1 MNVVSFAPSAAAA
14 LSPSAAPASLG
25 GADLLFVVTA
35 LAFELLI
42 IAILIAEQRQ
52 RHGLVKALGILWAL
66 LAIPLVIVFVYDLT
80 VGGDRWLV
88 LSFGLIFLYM
98 AVEIAFDLV
107 VRIPFRE
114 QAVLH
119 IPYIILEYG
128 ALFGLI
134 HIAFTIGPTWGYAV
148 AVGFWL
154 LLATVIS
161 VYWDQITG
169 RKRRRPV

>member
-1 MNVVSFAPSAAAA
+1 MNA
-14 LSPSAAPASLG
+14 LSFLPSSALFPAAAPASLSG
-25 GADLLFVVTA
+25 SDLLFVVTA

-42 IAILIAEQRQ
+42 SAILIAEKRQ
-52 RHGLVKALGILWAL
+52 RHELVKALGILWAL
-66 LAIPLVIVFVYDLT
+66 LAVPLVIVFVHDLT
-80 VGGDRWLV
+80 VGGDHWLV
-88 LSFGLIFLYM
+88 PSFGLIFLYI

-114 QAVLH
+114 RPALH

-154 LLATVIS
+154 LLATLIVVS
-161 VYWDQITG
+161 WDQITG
-169 RKRRRPV
+169 RKRRAA

>member
-1 MNVVSFAPSAAAA
+1 MNAPSSA
-14 LSPSAAPASLG
+14 LLPAAAPASLG

-42 IAILIAEQRQ
+42 IAILIAEKRQ
-52 RHGLVKALGILWAL
+52 RHELVKALGIIWAL
-66 LAIPLVIVFVYDLT
+66 LAVPLVIVFVHDLT

-98 AVEIAFDLV
+98 AVEIVFDFVLK
-107 VRIPFRE
+107 IPFRE
-114 QAVLH
+114 RPALH

-154 LLATVIS
+154 LLATVIF

-169 RKRRRPV
+169 RKRRAV

>member
-1 MNVVSFAPSAAAA
+1 MNA
-14 LSPSAAPASLG
+14 LSLLPSSALLPAGAPASLSG
-25 GADLLFVVTA
+25 SDRLFVVTA

-42 IAILIAEQRQ
+42 IAILIAEKWQ
-52 RHGLVKALGILWAL
+52 RHELVKALGILWAL
-66 LAIPLVIVFVYDLT
+66 LAVPLVIAFVHDLM

-98 AVEIAFDLV
+98 AVEIALDLV
-107 VRIPFRE
+107 LRIPFRE
-114 QAVLH
+114 RPALH

-154 LLATVIS
+154 LLATVIFVS
-161 VYWDQITG
+161 WDQITG
-169 RKRRRPV
+169 RKRRAV